1 MIGLAKVVIVTVS
14 LASLLSGGALVA
26 LTGGPGPGS
35 GSDYGLDTDGDGA
48 FDWLV
53 VKMDLSVERPNWY
66 NVWATLGTDKP
77 FGGGCGFGGPVPLGG
92 PYMGRDGLTILPEE
106 SAYPISWASVRQFFE
121 AGDHQV
127 SLAFKGTEIS
137 YAGVD
142 GPYTVQAQAYAD
154 GEWDG
159 RIMDP
164 SFGAPMPG
172 PSRWDWTY
180 VTGSYH
186 ADAFEQPR
194 FAIQFTGTPDDAG
207 LDLDAD
213 GLYDYLVISTEA
225 DVALGGMYSIGGSL
239 YVGQDP
245 RTTVWVAGTWG
256 FVELR
261 EGRQTIEYRF
271 NGADVWASGQAGSFH
286 FTLDAYYGG
295 GVWWGNGTGIR
306 EGEPYPGPTG
316 DFDFYGDNACGTTSE
331 YRHEQ
336 FEERVEPAKY
346 TGVFRDYGEDYDGD
360 GQFEALAVEAEVEV
374 TEANVF
380 DFSGQLA
387 SQDGFTWISGA
398 YQQMYLDV
406 GVHMLAL
413 RFPGPDIRR
422 SGVDGPY
429 RVDLNLVVAM
439 RDPATTIYT
448 APYVYTDFAEG
459 GNGTRGSIWIAE
471 FSVDVQ
477 DGGPDGYR
485 PLIVAVTVERGLDL
499 LAVVMDGILRF
510 EVFGAD
516 GTSIYGEEAISLPSG
531 GSTQSISWGTGLEP
545 GTYTVRATLESPWG
559 NDRAETAVTF

>member
-66 NVWATLGTDKP
+66 NMWATLGTDKP
-77 FGGGCGFGGPVPLGG
+77 FGRGCGFGGPVPLGG

-387 SQDGFTWISGA
+387 SQDGFTWFSGA

-422 SGVDGPY
+422 NLGSLVLFIRLFHWLGSWPGAVLNAGSPSIVAEGPCLLCDAAQPWETAGRRRHSGSHAQAPVTSGVRSHACGAGPSASGHCGSLASRISSCARQAVLGKLHRLQGVPY
-429 RVDLNLVVAM
+429 AQSKVPLERL
-439 RDPATTIYT
+439 RDT
-448 APYVYTDFAEG
+448 
-459 GNGTRGSIWIAE
+459 
-471 FSVDVQ
+471 Q
-477 DGGPDGYR
+477 
-485 PLIVAVTVERGLDL
+485 GL
-499 LAVVMDGILRF
+499 
-510 EVFGAD
+510 
-516 GTSIYGEEAISLPSG
+516 
-531 GSTQSISWGTGLEP
+531 
-545 GTYTVRATLESPWG
+545 
-559 NDRAETAVTF
+559 